1 MKTSIKFR
9 WASLLF
15 CLLLSAC
22 NLPGS
27 VGTSA
32 PPASPSNA
40 LTSGTVAPATST
52 SASSAPVEHRIGI
65 RVVNGVGEFF
75 DRQTGGKFVPRGNNY
90 VRLDPQKRDDGSQQ
104 TYHSVFDPGV
114 YDKTELTTA
123 FQQMHELGYNTVRV
137 FISQNTIGTADDG
150 LNQAYMQNVVDFL
163 NLAKE
168 YGLYIIFT
176 QDWLPGGKYGQILS
190 KDCCNTFTMMNV
202 HFLSPAG
209 LQANMAYF
217 QDFARYLIAHD
228 APIEMV
234 FSYELRNELF
244 FDMDFPP
251 LSMTSG
257 NVTALDGKTYDMSS
271 LEDKKR
277 MIDSNLVLW
286 MDKVRAAILEVDP
299 TALVSVGFF
308 WPQEPNP
315 ARVGDERYI
324 NTAPAIWN
332 SKLDFID
339 LHPYPGGELTFPQ
352 YVENFGINGM
362 QEKPIIMGEFGAATE
377 AVPSVSKAASM
388 LMDWQVQSCD
398 YGFDGWLLWTW
409 DIYENN
415 DFYSAKSDQGQ
426 IGQALAPVNRPDP
439 CQTKSFDFIENNVAL
454 HKSVRVSRALSD
466 QPGANA
472 VDGTGAQWGAGA
484 SPTQWIQIDLGQ
496 TYTVSLI
503 RLMVGQYPD
512 GNTTHNVYA
521 GNSADNLQLVHSFD
535 GLTKDN
541 QLLEFQPES
550 PLTGVRYV
558 RIVTTKSPSWVAWK
572 EIEVIA
578 P

>member
-27 VGTSA
+27 VGTSV

-40 LTSGTVAPATST
+40 PTSETVAPATSS
-52 SASSAPVEHRIGI
+52 SAPSAPVEHRIGI
-65 RVVNGVGEFF
+65 RVVDGVGEFF

-104 TYHSVFDPGV
+104 TYHSVFDPGL
-114 YDKTELTTA
+114 YDKPELTTA

-137 FISQNTIGTADDG
+137 FVSQNTIGTADDG
-150 LNQAYMQNVVDFL
+150 LNEAYMQNVVDFL

-168 YGLYIIFT
+168 YGLYVIFT

-209 LQANMAYF
+209 LEANIAYF
-217 QDFARYLIAHD
+217 QDFARYLIAHN

-286 MDKVRAAILEVDP
+286 MDKVRAAIQEVDP

-315 ARVGDERYI
+315 ARVGDARYI

-339 LHPYPGGELTFPQ
+339 LHPYPGAELTFPQ

-388 LMDWQVQSCD
+388 LVDWQVQSCN

-439 CQTKSFDFIENNVAL
+439 CQAKSFDFIENNVAL

-496 TYTVSLI
+496 MYTVKLI

-512 GNTTHNVYA
+512 GNTTHNVYV

-541 QLLEFQPES
+541 QLLEFLPES

>member
-1 MKTSIKFR
+1 
-9 WASLLF
+9 
-15 CLLLSAC
+15 
-22 NLPGS
+22 
-27 VGTSA
+27 
-32 PPASPSNA
+32 
-40 LTSGTVAPATST
+40 
-52 SASSAPVEHRIGI
+52 
-65 RVVNGVGEFF
+65 VNGVGEFF

>member
-1 MKTSIKFR
+1 
-9 WASLLF
+9 
-15 CLLLSAC
+15 
-22 NLPGS
+22 
-27 VGTSA
+27 
-32 PPASPSNA
+32 
-40 LTSGTVAPATST
+40 
-52 SASSAPVEHRIGI
+52 
-65 RVVNGVGEFF
+65 
-75 DRQTGGKFVPRGNNY
+75 
-90 VRLDPQKRDDGSQQ
+90 
-104 TYHSVFDPGV
+104 
-114 YDKTELTTA
+114 
-123 FQQMHELGYNTVRV
+123 
-137 FISQNTIGTADDG
+137 
-150 LNQAYMQNVVDFL
+150 
-163 NLAKE
+163 
-168 YGLYIIFT
+168 
-176 QDWLPGGKYGQILS
+176 
-190 KDCCNTFTMMNV
+190 
-202 HFLSPAG
+202 
-209 LQANMAYF
+209 
-217 QDFARYLIAHD
+217 
-228 APIEMV
+228 
-234 FSYELRNELF
+234 
-244 FDMDFPP
+244 
-251 LSMTSG
+251 
-257 NVTALDGKTYDMSS
+257 
-271 LEDKKR
+271 
-277 MIDSNLVLW
+277 
-286 MDKVRAAILEVDP
+286 
-299 TALVSVGFF
+299 
-308 WPQEPNP
+308 
-315 ARVGDERYI
+315 
-324 NTAPAIWN
+324 
-332 SKLDFID
+332 
-339 LHPYPGGELTFPQ
+339 
-352 YVENFGINGM
+352 M